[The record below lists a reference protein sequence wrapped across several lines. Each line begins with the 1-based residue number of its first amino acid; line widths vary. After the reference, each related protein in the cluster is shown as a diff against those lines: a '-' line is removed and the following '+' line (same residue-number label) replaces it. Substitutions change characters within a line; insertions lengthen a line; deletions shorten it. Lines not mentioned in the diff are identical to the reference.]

1 MTARFNY
8 STAAPEVVRPL
19 YEASKALA
27 QSGLDETLLALVNIR
42 ASQINGCAFCLALH
56 AREAEA
62 LGMSLDR
69 LNGVPAWREASWYSD
84 RERAALE
91 LTEAL
96 TTLDGKPVADDIY
109 ARVQAQFTEREI
121 AFLALAINTIN
132 SWNRFNVLFR
142 TPPEYAEETFKLL
155 HPAASKNSAA

>member
-56 AREAEA
+56 AREAQA

-155 HPAASKNSAA
+155 HPAASKNGAA